1 MEKIRKLIVKYTQII
16 LGAVI
21 FVMIFS
27 NFVQMI
33 TRYFI
38 NMTVVWVEDVSVLG
52 LYWLF
57 GLGVPMAWLMGAHME
72 MNILEKFMNDRFKL
86 VISYI
91 TQGLGIALGV
101 LYIVAGARSISL
113 NKGYVMS
120 IVGFDEMWRYIP
132 IVVCGVLLIC
142 AAIFNTV
149 EMIFLHGKTLD
160 TIADDEDLLTK
171 EENV

>member
-52 LYWLF
+52 LILAFWSWCSY
-57 GLGVPMAWLMGAHME
+57 GMA
-72 MNILEKFMNDRFKL
+72 
-86 VISYI
+86 
-91 TQGLGIALGV
+91 
-101 LYIVAGARSISL
+101 
-113 NKGYVMS
+113 
-120 IVGFDEMWRYIP
+120 
-132 IVVCGVLLIC
+132 
-142 AAIFNTV
+142 
-149 EMIFLHGKTLD
+149 HGCTYGN
-160 TIADDEDLLTK
+160 EHS
-171 EENV
+171 

>member
-52 LYWLF
+52 L
-57 GLGVPMAWLMGAHME
+57 
-72 MNILEKFMNDRFKL
+72 
-86 VISYI
+86 
-91 TQGLGIALGV
+91 
-101 LYIVAGARSISL
+101 
-113 NKGYVMS
+113 
-120 IVGFDEMWRYIP
+120 
-132 IVVCGVLLIC
+132 
-142 AAIFNTV
+142 
-149 EMIFLHGKTLD
+149 
-160 TIADDEDLLTK
+160 
-171 EENV
+171 